1 MATRSEIYRAL
12 ATVHDTCSVF
22 NGTNLDIVEMG
33 LVHDLEQDGGTIRV
47 RLLLT
52 DPMCLYLFE
61 MRAQII
67 SALEPLPGVETVEV
81 EPVAGKLWW
90 PERMSPAARDR
101 LARLRAARRERLGIS
116 ARAAANDPRSTDDE
130 AQS

>member
-1 MATRSEIYRAL
+1 MATRSEIYQTL

-33 LVHDLEQDGGTIRV
+33 LVHDVEKDGGTVRV
-47 RLLLT
+47 HLLLT
-52 DPMCLYLFE
+52 DPMCVYLFE
-61 MRAQII
+61 MRSQIVA
-67 SALEPLPGVETVEV
+67 ALKALPGIKAVEV

-101 LARLRAARRERLGIS
+101 LTRLRKARRERLGDSS
-116 ARAAANDPRSTDDE
+116 AARRR
-130 AQS
+130 

>member
-1 MATRSEIYRAL
+1 
-12 ATVHDTCSVF
+12 
-22 NGTNLDIVEMG
+22 
-33 LVHDLEQDGGTIRV
+33 
-47 RLLLT
+47 
-52 DPMCLYLFE
+52 

-67 SALEPLPGVETVEV
+67 SALEPLPGVEAVEV

>member
-1 MATRSEIYRAL
+1 MASASDIYRAL

-22 NGTNLDIVEMG
+22 NGTKLNIVEMG
-33 LVHDLEQDGGTIRV
+33 LVHDVEQEGGTVRI

-61 MRAQII
+61 MRSQII
-67 SALEPLPGVETVEV
+67 AALQPLPGVEAIEV

-90 PERMSPAARDR
+90 PERMTPAARER
-101 LARLRAARRERLGIS
+101 LDRLRAARRQRLGIS
-116 ARAAANDPRSTDDE
+116 ARPE
-130 AQS
+130 ADTA